1 MSRSVR
7 RVASVAVMAIL
18 VGLGASG
25 CATGFNATTS
35 EPYAPSNGSIASIG
49 DLRIRNVVIVQ
60 SPDGGLS
67 EVYAAIVSIG
77 GATDGYGTVSG
88 VSVNPLPDSLT
99 GLSVTGAAPIS
110 IPGGSITIPPG
121 QRVDLGPDG
130 TRIFLTS
137 FTVKRGQVADVTFNF
152 ALAGTVTVN
161 ALVMTEQQ
169 LVSGG

>member
-18 VGLGASG
+18 LGLGASG
-25 CATGFNATTS
+25 CAAGFNATTGQ
-35 EPYAPSNGSIASIG
+35 PYAPSNGSIASIG

-60 SPDGGLS
+60 SPDGGLN

-88 VSVNPLPDSLT
+88 VSVDPLPDRLT
-99 GLSVTGAAPIS
+99 GLAVSGAAAIS

-130 TRIFLTS
+130 TRIFLS
-137 FTVKRGQVADVTFNF
+137 NFTVKRGDIAYVTFNF
-152 ALAGTVTVN
+152 AIAGTVTVS